1 MIENWNSSLI
11 RPNELFRMTQWK
23 NNTSTLKIKDFGNFC
38 ATFASWQF
46 YYYYFHDISEPLGS
60 KWLSRI
66 VTVDISIKS
75 DFTFLWCLSS
85 FLHEVTIS
93 RSLLSKN
100 VTNHIHS
107 LILKVVKLFFF
118 KKKLL
123 KSVRVWSGEIS
134 FFWILTNKV
143 MPCKLNLQPR

>member
-100 VTNHIHS
+100 VANHIHS
-107 LILKVVKLFFF
+107 LILKVVKYIYIYFF
-118 KKKLL
+118 KCFWKVSVYDQVKFLFSEYWQI
-123 KSVRVWSGEIS
+123 KSCLV
-134 FFWILTNKV
+134 N
-143 MPCKLNLQPR
+143 

>member
-23 NNTSTLKIKDFGNFC
+23 NNTSTLKIKDLGNFC

-46 YYYYFHDISEPLGS
+46 YYYYFHVISEPLRS

-100 VTNHIHS
+100 VANHIHS
-107 LILKVVKLFFF
+107 LILKVVKYIYIFFF
-118 KKKLL
+118 KCFWKVSVYDQVKFLFSEYWQI
-123 KSVRVWSGEIS
+123 KSCLV
-134 FFWILTNKV
+134 N
-143 MPCKLNLQPR
+143 